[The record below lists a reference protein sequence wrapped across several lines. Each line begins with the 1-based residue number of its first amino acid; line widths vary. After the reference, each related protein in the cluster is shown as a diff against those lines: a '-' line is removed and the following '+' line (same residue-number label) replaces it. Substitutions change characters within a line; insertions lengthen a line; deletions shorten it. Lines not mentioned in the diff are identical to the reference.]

1 MEGILDR
8 VDPLDSRQFAIAIK
22 RLANSL
28 SYGTDSSPFL
38 GSGVE
43 YVQSRQYEYGDP
55 IRSIDWRVTARTGK
69 IFVKEFETP
78 KRLPCY
84 LLIDTSASMMISSQ
98 KRSKYELALHIAGG
112 IGFACLDRVS
122 PVGVVGVGDR
132 EFRIRPSLSRDQ
144 IMQWLVRLRRFRYDE
159 GTTLSR
165 RIAELIPSLNSRAL
179 VIVLSDLHDDAALSA
194 LKRSAQEH
202 DVVVVQLR
210 DPAEDSLRGS
220 GFMRAREAETGQ
232 HFVTHGRQQWLD
244 PSIAATE
251 LKRGGI
257 DHLTLDTSKPF
268 IHLLRHFFQSRGI
281 LTRGAR

>member
-1 MEGILDR
+1 
-8 VDPLDSRQFAIAIK
+8 
-22 RLANSL
+22 
-28 SYGTDSSPFL
+28 
-38 GSGVE
+38 
-43 YVQSRQYEYGDP
+43 
-55 IRSIDWRVTARTGK
+55 
-69 IFVKEFETP
+69 
-78 KRLPCY
+78 
-84 LLIDTSASMMISSQ
+84 
-98 KRSKYELALHIAGG
+98 
-112 IGFACLDRVS
+112 
-122 PVGVVGVGDR
+122 
-132 EFRIRPSLSRDQ
+132 
-144 IMQWLVRLRRFRYDE
+144 MQWLVRLRRFRYDE

>member
-1 MEGILDR
+1 MDGTLDR
-8 VDPLDSRQFAIAIK
+8 IDPLDSRQFAIVVK
-22 RLANSL
+22 RLADSL
-28 SYGTDSSPFL
+28 SYGTDRSPFL

-55 IRSIDWRVTARTGK
+55 IRSIDWRVTARTGRL
-69 IFVKEFETP
+69 FVKEYETP

-84 LLIDTSASMMISSQ
+84 LLVDTSASMMISSQ

-112 IGFACLDRVS
+112 LGFACLDRVS

-132 EFRIRPSLSRDQ
+132 DFRIKPSLSRDQ
-144 IMQWLVRLRRFRYDE
+144 IMQWLVRLRQFRYDE
-159 GTTLSR
+159 GTTLGR
-165 RIAELIPSLNSRAL
+165 RISELIPSLNSRAL
-179 VIVLSDLHDDAALSA
+179 VIVLSDLHDDTALPA

-210 DPAEDSLRGS
+210 DPSEDSLRGA
-220 GFMRAREAETGQ
+220 GLLRAREAETGH
-232 HFVTHGRQQWLD
+232 HFVTHGRSQWLD
-244 PSIAATE
+244 QAAVATE

-268 IHLLRHFFQSRGI
+268 VHLLRHFFESRGI